1 VLLNPGD
8 TLSNPSPL
16 PATLIHT
23 FETRLRV
30 TDEQAGVLT
39 TYCAEW
45 SRGLRIAY
53 AAVNRGEAQPL
64 LYRRLTANGFTS
76 HQAKSLQRH
85 AEAKHKTLRGVKA
98 GELSRRHAAI
108 GKREHALAAKQREL
122 DKLVKR
128 QTKLLE
134 QRAAWAPHSGRPQT
148 KRFRQVLEGLR
159 TVGPAI
165 AACERW
171 IRGKGTV
178 LSDKRAQA
186 GRLAEQ
192 LDSGRLPLCFG
203 SAKLLAQRPVAANAA
218 TTPFESVEDWHTA
231 WDDARDGQVW
241 SVGDAAVP
249 SGNREMLWDPF
260 AQTLRVR
267 LSDTLARGRMAALS
281 AEMGVDIKH
290 GPQKLSPLRMQCRF
304 LTFADVDFP
313 SHKGFARAAI
323 VAAQGERPVTMRL
336 LRRRLDDGSVGFY
349 LQASVEVADKPPTA
363 TRLSGALGVDLNA
376 GGAAWCA
383 VKPDGNRLI
392 TADGAQ
398 TGFIEWNLRGKTAA
412 QRKAILSE
420 AASELVNRAAALR
433 MALALEALDFA
444 ARRSGMAA
452 GARGAR
458 ERRYNGMLS
467 SFASRQ
473 FAELVERKCARAGVV
488 LYKVQPAWSSVGGF
502 VKYGTINHLG
512 ADEAA
517 SLWLARQ
524 ALYGV
529 VPRDAGT
536 LRYVK
541 TFHERIAIPHLP
553 VDRKQRKKALAG
565 VQWGDLA
572 QAIGPDRRLWR
583 RSLRQWKGSVVDAHG
598 SGSAAASVRL
608 SGSQSGAGPGTSG
621 AHQAGA
627 H

>member
-1 VLLNPGD
+1 M
-8 TLSNPSPL
+8 
-16 PATLIHT
+16 IHT

-30 TDEQAGVLT
+30 TDKQADVLT
-39 TYCAEW
+39 AFCAEW
-45 SRGLRIAY
+45 SRGLRTTY
-53 AAVNRGEAQPL
+53 AAVNRGDDPPT
-64 LYRRLTANGFTS
+64 LYRRLTASGLTS
-76 HQAKSLQRH
+76 HQAGSLIRH
-85 AEAKHKTLRGVKA
+85 AEAKHKTLRELKA
-98 GELSRRHAAI
+98 GELARRQAAI
-108 GKREHALAAKQREL
+108 DKRDRALTAKHREL
-122 DKLVKR
+122 DRLAKRRAKLI
-128 QTKLLE
+128 E
-134 QRAAWAPHSGRPQT
+134 QRAAWAPRDGRPQT

-165 AACERW
+165 AACQRW
-171 IRGKGTV
+171 ICGKETV

-203 SAKLLAQRPVAANAA
+203 SAKLLAQRPVAANAE
-218 TTPFESVEDWHTA
+218 TTPFESVEDWRAA

-241 SVGDAAVP
+241 SVGHADKP

-260 AQTLRVR
+260 ERTLRVR

-281 AEMGVDIKH
+281 AELGMDIEH
-290 GPQKLSPLRMQCRF
+290 GPQKLSQLRMQCRF
-304 LTFADVDFP
+304 LTFTDVDFP

-336 LRRRLDDGSVGFY
+336 LRRRLDDGGVGFY

-363 TRLSGALGVDLNA
+363 TRLSGVLGVDLNA

-383 VKPDGNRLI
+383 VKPDGNRLV
-392 TADGAQ
+392 TAAGAQ
-398 TGFIEWNLRGKTAA
+398 TGFIEWDLRGRTAA

-420 AASELVNRAAALR
+420 AASELVNRAADLG
-433 MALALEALDFA
+433 MAVAIEALDFA
-444 ARRSGMAA
+444 GKRAGLAA

-473 FAELVERKCARAGVV
+473 FAELVERKCARAGVA

-512 ADEAA
+512 VDEAA

-565 VQWGDLA
+565 VTWGDLA
-572 QAIGPDRRLWR
+572 QAMGPDRRLWG

-598 SGSAAASVRL
+598 SGSAATSGRL
-608 SGSQSGAGPGTSG
+608 SGIQSGAGPGTSG
-621 AHQAGA
+621 AHQAGV